1 MPKLYEY
8 LGIIIFF
15 WSNEHEPIHVHGE
28 YQGRESRAEIIIES
42 GDIAKVKV
50 DKVKGRRPLEPN
62 ELRQFEAFVEL
73 KATDIIQKWINY
85 FVLRKKV
92 NFERITRKIT

>member
-28 YQGRESRAEIIIES
+28 YQGRESKAEIIIEE
-42 GDIAKVKV
+42 GNIVRIDIVN
-50 DKVKGRRPLEPN
+50 VKGRRPLE
-62 ELRQFEAFVEL
+62 AAEL
-73 KATDIIQKWINY
+73 KHFEDFVSKKANDIIQKWIDY
-85 FVLRKKV
+85 FVLHRKI
-92 NFERITRKIT
+92 NYERITRKIK

>member
-28 YQGRESRAEIIIES
+28 YQGRESKAEIIVED
-42 GDIAKVKV
+42 GKVV
-50 DKVKGRRPLEPN
+50 R
-62 ELRQFEAFVEL
+62 
-73 KATDIIQKWINY
+73 INKY
-85 FVLRKKV
+85 
-92 NFERITRKIT
+92 